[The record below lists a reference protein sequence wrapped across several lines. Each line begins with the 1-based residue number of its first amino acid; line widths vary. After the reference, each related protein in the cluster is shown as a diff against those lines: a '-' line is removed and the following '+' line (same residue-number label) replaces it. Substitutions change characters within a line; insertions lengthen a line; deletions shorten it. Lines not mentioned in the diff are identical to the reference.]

1 MPSKKANRL
10 FQPKI
15 VLAVFAHPDDVDF
28 GAAGSIAKWRKSGA
42 KIYYLVATRGCKGSA
57 DPKMDPQKLR
67 KVRQKEQLAAAKLLG
82 VSQVFFLDHIDGEL
96 EPTLKLKEEIV
107 KVIRRVKPDTVLTF
121 DPKMRYSALRGYINH
136 PDHLAVGEATM
147 AAVYPL
153 ARDRLTFP
161 SHTKIGLNPHKVKE
175 IILTSFEEQ
184 NFFVDITDTL
194 DKKLAAIKCH
204 RSQYEDFL
212 KLGKIIRQ
220 WARFTGKKISVQYA
234 EGFKRITIQF

>member
-1 MPSKKANRL
+1 MSSKKANRL
-10 FQPKI
+10 FKPKV

-28 GAAGSIAKWRKSGA
+28 GAAGSIAKWHKSGA

-57 DPKMDPQKLR
+57 DPQMDPQKLR

-82 VSQVFFLDHIDGEL
+82 VSKVFFLAHTDGEL
-96 EPTLKLKEEIV
+96 EPTLELKEEIA
-107 KVIRRVKPDTVLTF
+107 KVIRKVKPDTVITF
-121 DPKMRYSALRGYINH
+121 DPKMRYSESRGYVNH

-161 SHTKIGLNPHKVKE
+161 NHAKIGLAPHKVRE

-184 NFFVDITDTL
+184 NFFVDITDTFE
-194 DKKLAAIKCH
+194 KKLAALKCH
-204 RSQYEDFL
+204 HSQYDDFG
-212 KLGKIIRQ
+212 KLTKRIKQ
-220 WARFTGKKISVQYA
+220 WARFTGKKIKVKYA

>member
-1 MPSKKANRL
+1 MPSKRVNKL

-57 DPKMDPQKLR
+57 DPQMDPQKLR
-67 KVRQKEQLAAAKLLG
+67 KVRQKEQLAAADLLG
-82 VSQVFFLDHIDGEL
+82 VSQVFFLNYTDGEL
-96 EPTLKLKEEIV
+96 ESTLKLKEEIV
-107 KVIRRVKPDTVLTF
+107 KVIRQVKPDTVLTF
-121 DPKMRYSALRGYINH
+121 DPQMRYSALRGYINH

-153 ARDRLTFP
+153 ARDPLTFP
-161 SHTKIGLNPHKVKE
+161 NHTKIGLAPHKVKE

-184 NFFVDITDTL
+184 NFFVDITDTFE
-194 DKKLAAIKCH
+194 KKLASIKCH
-204 RSQYEDFL
+204 QSQYDNFSQL
-212 KLGKIIRQ
+212 AKRIRE
-220 WARFTGKKISVQYA
+220 WARFTGKKINVKYA